1 MSCQNVNLFLRRA
14 YVKTIFM
21 ACTIIAQIFLNSL
34 PYMIYLLIE
43 FLDELVF
50 GVGEIALPFIRT
62 DLDLTYTQIGLL
74 LSLPGIIAA
83 FIEPFIG
90 ILGDVW
96 KRRVLIITGGVLF
109 TASLFL
115 TSISFSFIL
124 LLFSFILFFPSSG
137 AFVSLSQAN
146 LMDSDTARHEQNMAR
161 WTFAGSLGVLGG
173 PLLLGLFV
181 YFGLGWR
188 GTYAALASFSTFCLL
203 AALRFLPPDSLS
215 SPTFPSLHIVFD
227 GFRAALSALKRVEVW
242 RWLLLLEFADL
253 MGDVLFSYLALY
265 FVDVART
272 TSSQAGIAVTIWLA
286 MGLISDFL
294 FIPFIDRQKDSLKF
308 MRVTAFMECFAFSVF
323 LLTSGFIPKLIVVII
338 VNLFNTG
345 WYPILQGRLYSSL
358 PGQSA
363 SIMAIGSV
371 TAPLAKFFPFL
382 IGFLADQFGLQTAM
396 WILLLG
402 PIALL
407 IGLPRKKTLSF

>member
-1 MSCQNVNLFLRRA
+1 MNF
-14 YVKTIFM
+14 
-21 ACTIIAQIFLNSL
+21 
-34 PYMIYLLIE
+34 IYLLIE
-43 FLDELVF
+43 FVDELVF
-50 GVGEIALPFIRT
+50 GVGEVALPFIRD
-62 DLDLTYTQIGLL
+62 DLHLSYTQIGLL

-90 ILGDVW
+90 IFGDVW
-96 KRRVLIITGGVLF
+96 KRRVLILTGGILF
-109 TASLFL
+109 TASLAL
-115 TSISFSFIL
+115 TSLSFTFSL

-146 LMDSDTARHEQNMAR
+146 LMDSAPSRHEQNMAR
-161 WTFAGSLGVLGG
+161 WTFAGSLGVLAG

-188 GTYAALASFSTFCLL
+188 GTYAALASFSTLCLL
-203 AALRFLPPDSLS
+203 AALRYLPPDPVSSL
-215 SPTFPSLHIVFD
+215 PFPSLRLILD
-227 GFRAALSALKRVEVW
+227 GFRAALAALKRADVW

-253 MGDVLFSYLALY
+253 MMDVLFSYLALY
-265 FVDVART
+265 FVDVVHAT
-272 TSSQAGIAVTIWLA
+272 QVQAGVAVTIWLF
-286 MGLISDFL
+286 MGLITDFL
-294 FIPFIDRQKDSLKF
+294 FIPILDRQKDSIQFL
-308 MRVTAFMECFAFSVF
+308 RITALLELFAFAVF
-323 LLTSGFIPKLIVVII
+323 LLIPGFLFKLIFVIA

-382 IGFLADQFGLQTAM
+382 IGFLADQIGLQTAM

-407 IGLPRKKTLSF
+407 IGLPRRSKFLISSL

>member
-1 MSCQNVNLFLRRA
+1 
-14 YVKTIFM
+14 
-21 ACTIIAQIFLNSL
+21 
-34 PYMIYLLIE
+34 MIYLLIE
-43 FLDELVF
+43 FVDELVF
-50 GVGEIALPFIRT
+50 GVGETAWPLFRN
-62 DLDLTYTQIGLL
+62 DLHLTYTQIGLL

-96 KRRVLIITGGVLF
+96 RRRVLILTGGILF
-109 TASLFL
+109 TLSLFI
-115 TSISFSFIL
+115 TSLSYSFVL
-124 LLFSFILFFPSSG
+124 LLASFILFFPSSG

-146 LMDSDTARHEQNMAR
+146 LMDSDTTRHEQNMAR
-161 WTFAGSLGVLGG
+161 WTIAGSLGVLSS
-173 PLLLGLFV
+173 PLLLGLFI

-188 GTYAALASFSTFCLL
+188 GTYAALASFSALCLL
-203 AALRFLPPDSLS
+203 AALRYLLPDSVF
-215 SPTFPSLHIVFD
+215 SPPFPSLRVVFD
-227 GFRAALSALKRVEVW
+227 GFRAAFAALKRADVW

-253 MGDVLFSYLALY
+253 MMDVLFSYLALY
-265 FVDVART
+265 FVDVARAT
-272 TSSQAGIAVTIWLA
+272 EVQAGIAVTVWLA
-286 MGLISDFL
+286 MGLITDFL
-294 FIPFIDRQKDSLKF
+294 FIPFIDRQKDSIRFL
-308 MRVTAFMECFAFSVF
+308 RATAFMELLAFAVF
-323 LLTSGFIPKLIVVII
+323 LLTPGFIPKLIVVIA

-371 TAPLAKFFPFL
+371 TVPFAKFFPFL

-396 WILLLG
+396 WILILG

-407 IGLPRKKTLSF
+407 IGLPRRNIGLVLQS